1 MKTPT
6 LLATLALGLTPLVP
20 AHAQDAAKGFF
31 FQRIDTN
38 GDGVIS
44 RDEVLAARQRLF
56 ARLDHNGDGVIDQA
70 EIEAAR
76 DAVMDRAEAMQA
88 RIGNAMRR
96 MDTNG
101 DGKVSAEEFR
111 VGTPLS
117 DLADRNG
124 DGKLSPDE
132 IDFIRNLLGRHHG

>member
-1 MKTPT
+1 MKTAA
-6 LLATLALGLTPLVP
+6 LLATLALSLALLAP
-20 AHAQDAAKGFF
+20 AHAQDATKGVFR
-31 FQRIDTN
+31 QRLDTN
-38 GDGVIS
+38 GDGIIS
-44 RDEVLAARQRLF
+44 RDEILAARQRLF
-56 ARLDHNGDGVIDQA
+56 SRLDRNGDGVIDQA

-88 RIGNAMRR
+88 RMGNAMRR

-111 VGTPLS
+111 VGTPLFA
-117 DLADRNG
+117 LADRNG

-132 IDFIRNLLGRHHG
+132 IAFIRNLLGRHHG